1 MARRL
6 RWVVWAVVMGAVC
19 WPLFRFVEARVT
31 WYLSIDQLGYLTF
44 ARDLL
49 AGRVLHDW
57 PLGTA
62 LAEFLPSPTDVL
74 AQSYLY
80 DRGVVYSRYAPGFP
94 LLVAGWMGLFGVDA
108 AHLLNPCL
116 LPVFVL
122 GLAAFHGRALGSA
135 WRGGAAAIL
144 TVLLPTQMLFWFM
157 TLTRDPTAHLIA
169 LLGLAVAWP
178 QRERGRTLRTVVSGV
193 LLGFAVAVRPDAILY
208 LMSAAALWATAV
220 RFEPRRLIRL
230 APLAAAGLA
239 VGIAPLVA
247 VNVITTGNPLW
258 TPQVVEI
265 REMVPG
271 EQGETPPPA
280 DDGTPRVAYP
290 PPSWQGGT
298 HELVQGGGI
307 SLSNLSTIFPKN
319 VDRLVDAFGVFGL
332 GLAAWGVVVASII
345 HRRLVLALV
354 PYLVVAFF
362 FFSCWPRSDT
372 RYLIGILV
380 FVTTFLVEGIVGTA
394 ELVRVLRRRGD
405 EGRARMVGYGVTS
418 VAALGA
424 VLVPGGDG
432 VMTVLGIV
440 LPLVAAA
447 VALGA
452 VLRPGRMASALA
464 GPVLMLVVATVAIA
478 ETTSTPR
485 RAPFQGTQMRL
496 ARQSFTR
503 LVEPNAVII
512 TSERVG
518 RPAENLEF
526 YGSPRM
532 HALYLTDLNRWN
544 VRVDQAAALLIGRGF
559 RPYLFLP
566 PDEPARATLAA
577 ELAKGEFRLERVA
590 DIPAS
595 KAMLHFVAAP
605 FHGGVEMQLDRIGH
619 AGLEAARREGKADS
633 VPAGGAAQD
642 ADGSS
647 PSK

>member
-1 MARRL
+1 MA
-6 RWVVWAVVMGAVC
+6 AVC

-49 AGRVLHDW
+49 AGHVFHDW
-57 PLGTA
+57 PVAAA
-62 LAEFLPSPTDVL
+62 LAELLPSPTDVL
-74 AQSYLY
+74 AQSYLHE
-80 DRGVVYSRYAPGFP
+80 DGLVYSRYAPGYP
-94 LLVAGWMGLFGVDA
+94 LLLAGWIGLFGVDA
-108 AHLLNPCL
+108 AHLFNPCL
-116 LPVFVL
+116 VPVFVL

-157 TLTRDPTAHLIA
+157 TLTRDPTAHLLA

-178 QRERGRTLRTVVSGV
+178 RRERGRGLRTVVAGV
-193 LLGFAVAVRPDAILY
+193 LLGFAVAVRPDAVLY
-208 LMSAAALWATAV
+208 VLPAAALWATAV
-220 RFEPRRLIRL
+220 RFEWRRLVRL

-239 VGIAPLVA
+239 VGVAPLVA
-247 VNVITTGNPLW
+247 VNVVTTGNPFW

-265 REMVPG
+265 REIVPG

-280 DDGTPRVAYP
+280 EDGTPRVAYP

-298 HELVQGGGI
+298 HEQVQGGGI
-307 SLSNLSTIFPKN
+307 SLANLATILPKN
-319 VDRLVDAFGVFGL
+319 VARLVDAFGLFGL
-332 GLAAWGVVVASII
+332 GLAAWGVVVASLI

-372 RYLIGILV
+372 RYLLGVFV

-394 ELVRVLRRRGD
+394 ELVRVLRQRGD
-405 EGRARMVGYGVTS
+405 EGRARMVGYGVAS
-418 VAALGA
+418 VAALAA
-424 VLVPGGDG
+424 VLVPGGGG
-432 VMTVLGIV
+432 VMTVLGLV
-440 LPLVAAA
+440 LPLAAAA
-447 VALGA
+447 VALAA
-452 VLRPGRMASALA
+452 VLRPGRLASALA
-464 GPVLMLVVATVAIA
+464 GPVLMLIVATVAVA
-478 ETTSTPR
+478 DTTTTPR

-544 VRVDQAAALLIGRGF
+544 VRIDQAAALLIGRGY
-559 RPYLFLP
+559 PVYLFLP

-577 ELAKGEFRLERVA
+577 ELAKGEFEVERVA
-590 DIPAS
+590 DIPANR
-595 KAMLHFVAAP
+595 AMLHFVAAP
-605 FHGGVEMQLDRIGH
+605 FHGGVPMQLDRVSH
-619 AGLEAARREGKADS
+619 AGLEAARRAGKADS
-633 VPAGGAAQD
+633 APTFDAAQD
-642 ADGSS
+642 AGGSS